1 MVAEMKQ
8 NYMKNNYIFRKKKC
22 MFLTKTIFFLRKNFF
37 FKKIVCLQKNIWIP
51 FEEISFC
58 KKKIHS
64 VKKFH
69 SVKKDSLCKKTF
81 HSGK

>member
-1 MVAEMKQ
+1 MYVFNK
-8 NYMKNNYIFRKKKC
+8 NYIFSQ
-22 MFLTKTIFFLRKNFF
+22 KNFF